1 MKIGLCIKYF
11 KVFLKSLKIRKIRVC
26 LNRIESM
33 SLLCL
38 LPNIYVEFLSNSF
51 NFRKNFFLMVPA
63 NQVYPFATTFKVN
76 QSHSMINR
84 YLHQN
89 LVQSGEKGFEPLTC
103 GFGDHCF
110 TIRTILLRKK
120 RFLVYGICT
129 YLCLFSNKF
138 ATILD
143 LNWCFFF
150 ICLFFQFAL
159 SREIVSLRMWF

>member
-1 MKIGLCIKYF
+1 MAP
-11 KVFLKSLKIRKIRVC
+11 S
-26 LNRIESM
+26 
-33 SLLCL
+33 
-38 LPNIYVEFLSNSF
+38 
-51 NFRKNFFLMVPA
+51 

-76 QSHSMINR
+76 QSHSMIDR

-89 LVQSGEKGFEPLTC
+89 LVQSGEKGFESLTC
-103 GFGDHCF
+103 GFGDHCS

-138 ATILD
+138 ATFLD

-150 ICLFFQFAL
+150 ICFFFQLGL
-159 SREIVSLRMWF
+159 SREIVSLRMWFWSPWRCQKLFWYTILSCFYYIYYIWFGSHLFISLGSFS